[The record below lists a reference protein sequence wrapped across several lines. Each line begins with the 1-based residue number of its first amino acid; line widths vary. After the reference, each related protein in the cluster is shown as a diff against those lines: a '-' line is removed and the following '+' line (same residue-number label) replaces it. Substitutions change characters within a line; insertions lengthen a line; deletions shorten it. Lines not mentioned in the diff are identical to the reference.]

1 MLYPFRNSENL
12 PGAQLDA
19 LVLQL
24 QDHDSFNPNKY
35 FIGVRMKMPK
45 VRLGHQRDS
54 DNMIIDNGQNG
65 VLVAAGE
72 LFYSF
77 H

>member
-1 MLYPFRNSENL
+1 
-12 PGAQLDA
+12 
-19 LVLQL
+19 
-24 QDHDSFNPNKY
+24 
-35 FIGVRMKMPK
+35 MKMPK